1 MCENNHSFGE
11 HLATL
16 RQAAGLSQQA
26 LADRLCVTR
35 QAVSNWERG
44 QTLPDLVMLRA
55 IAQALGTDLNT
66 LGSTAPAAKKPR
78 QIRRSLWAA
87 AALALVCALSLGA
100 YVLRQPGEE
109 PAPSVTQYVSSLSPH
124 RVQFTTADGITI
136 TTASDGRQELPELL
150 DAFSDAEPGPVKRTA
165 ELGDTLAYLAG
176 QYMLSLAPEYQGGQ
190 LLSSWDETL
199 FWLYKIGIS
208 RGNIM
213 TREQVEAA
221 LSDLLGYTKAAAH
234 QSTSHFTLT
243 EEGYVPQDVASARPL
258 PFSVKALEKGEGQ
271 DWEALLEQEDGTAVT
286 LTLTLE
292 EDTVRF
298 SSISHTGGSL

>member
-11 HLATL
+11 HLAAL
-16 RQAAGLSQQA
+16 RQAAGLSQQS
-26 LADRLCVTR
+26 LADQLCVTR
-35 QAVSNWERG
+35 QAVSNWERD

-66 LGSTAPAAKKPR
+66 LGSTTPVVKKPR

-87 AALALVCALSLGA
+87 AALALVCTLSLGA
-100 YVLRQPGEE
+100 YVLRQPEE
-109 PAPSVTQYVSSLSPH
+109 NPAPSLTKYVSSLSPH

-136 TTASDGRQELPELL
+136 TTASDGRQELPKLL
-150 DAFSDAEPGPVKRTA
+150 DVVSDAVPGPVKRTA

-213 TREQVEAA
+213 TREQVEEA
-221 LSDLLGYTKAAAH
+221 LSDLLGYTKAVTH

-243 EEGYVPQDVASARPL
+243 EEGYVPQDVATAQPL
-258 PFSVKALEKGEGQ
+258 PFSVKSLEKGEGQ
-271 DWEALLEQEDGTAVT
+271 DWETLLEQEDGTAVT
-286 LTLTLE
+286 LILTLE
-292 EDTVRF
+292 EDTLRF
-298 SSISHTGGSL
+298 SSISRTGGSL

>member
-26 LADRLCVTR
+26 LADHLCVTR
-35 QAVSNWERG
+35 QAVSNWERD
-44 QTLPDLVMLRA
+44 QTLPDLVMLQA
-55 IAQALGTDLNT
+55 IARALGTDLNT

-78 QIRRSLWAA
+78 QVRRSLWAA

-124 RVQFTTADGITI
+124 RVQFTTTDGITI
-136 TTASDGRQELPELL
+136 TTASDGRQELFPLL
-150 DAFSDAEPGPVKRTA
+150 DAFSDTKPGPVKRTA
-165 ELGDTLAYLAG
+165 EMGDTLAYLAG

-213 TREQVEAA
+213 TREQVEEA
-221 LSDLLGYTKAAAH
+221 LSDLLGYTKAVTH

-258 PFSVKALEKGEGQ
+258 PFSVKSLEKGKEQ
-271 DWEALLEQEDGTAVT
+271 DWTALLEQEDGTAVT

-298 SSISHTGGSL
+298 SSISHTSGSL

>member
-1 MCENNHSFGE
+1 MCETNHSFGE

-26 LADRLCVTR
+26 LADQLCVTR
-35 QAVSNWERG
+35 QAVSNWERD

-78 QIRRSLWAA
+78 QIRRGLWAA
-87 AALALVCALSLGA
+87 AALALVCTLSLGA
-100 YVLRQPGEE
+100 YLLRQPGEA
-109 PAPSVTQYVSSLSPH
+109 PAPSPTKYISSLPTH
-124 RVQFTTADGITI
+124 RIQFTTADGITI
-136 TTASDGRQELPELL
+136 TTASDGRQELPPLL

-165 ELGDTLAYLAG
+165 ELGDTLSYLAE
-176 QYMLSLAPEYQGGQ
+176 QYVLSLAPEYQGGQ

-213 TREQVEAA
+213 TREQVEEA
-221 LSDLLGYTKAAAH
+221 LLDLLGYTKAVTH
-234 QSTSHFTLT
+234 HSTPHFTLT
-243 EEGYVPQDVASARPL
+243 EEGSVPQDVATAQPL
-258 PFSVKALEKGEGQ
+258 SFSLKSLEKDEGQ
-271 DWEALLEQEDGTAVT
+271 EWETLLEQEDGTAVT

-292 EDTVRF
+292 ADTVRF
-298 SSISHTGGSL
+298 SSIAHTSGSL